1 MRMRLLGPLAVSWK
15 GLDIVPTAPKVRQLF
30 AFLIL
35 NVNAMVPSA
44 ECIEE
49 LWGVDPPKSAMSTLQ
64 SYVRHIRSAL
74 EMAGGSEA
82 EDLLLTRNLGYQV
95 AGQHRV
101 DWLEFCELA
110 EAGQDAAA
118 GGEDQRATELLSEA
132 LGIWRGPALADV
144 THGPLSS
151 PHVVKLEETRKVV
164 LEQRV
169 EADLRLGKHRQLLGE
184 LESLTE
190 EHPTHE
196 NIHAQHMVAL
206 YRSGHPQR
214 ALAVY
219 RKLRALLIDTLGI
232 EPTPRLRKLRQAIAT
247 REPRLA
253 LAT

>member
-1 MRMRLLGPLAVSWK
+1 MRMGLLGPLTVTWK
-15 GLDIVPTAPKVRQLF
+15 GLDVVPTAPKVRQLF

-35 NVNAMVPSA
+35 NVNAMVRST

-49 LWGVDPPKSAMSTLQ
+49 LWGANPPKSAMSTLQ
-64 SYVRHIRSAL
+64 SYVRHIRRTL
-74 EMAGGSEA
+74 QLAGGKEA
-82 EDLLLTRNLGYQV
+82 EKLLLTRNLGYQV
-95 AGQHRV
+95 VGDHSA
-101 DWLEFCELA
+101 DWLEFCALTES
-110 EAGQDAAA
+110 GQDAVTA
-118 GGEDQRATELLSEA
+118 GDDRLATELLSEA
-132 LGIWRGPALADV
+132 LETWRGPALADV
-144 THGPLSS
+144 TQGPLSS
-151 PHVVKLEETRKVV
+151 PHVVKLEESRKVV

-196 NIHAQHMVAL
+196 NIHAQHMIAL

-219 RKLRALLIDTLGI
+219 RKLHALLVDSLGI
-232 EPTPRLRKLRQAIAT
+232 EPTPRLRRLRQAIAI

>member
-1 MRMRLLGPLAVSWK
+1 MRMELLGPLAVSWK
-15 GLDIVPTAPKVRQLF
+15 GLDVVPTAPKVRQLF

-35 NVNAMVPSA
+35 NVNAMVRSG

-49 LWGVDPPKSAMSTLQ
+49 LWGADPPKSAMSTLQ
-64 SYVRHIRSAL
+64 SYVRHIRSTL
-74 EMAGGSEA
+74 RMAGGKEA
-82 EDLLLTRNLGYQV
+82 EDLLLTRQLGYQV
-95 AGQHRV
+95 AGHHRV

-118 GGEDQRATELLSEA
+118 EGDDQPATELLSEA
-132 LGIWRGPALADV
+132 LETWRGPALANV
-144 THGPLSS
+144 AQGPLSS
-151 PHVVKLEETRKVV
+151 PHVVKLEESRKVV

-169 EADLRLGKHRQLLGE
+169 EADLRLGRHRQLLGE

-190 EHPTHE
+190 EHPMHE

-206 YRSGHPQR
+206 YRCGHPQQ

-219 RKLRALLIDTLGI
+219 GQLRTLLIDTLGI
-232 EPTPRLRKLRQAIAT
+232 EPTPRLRRLRQAIAT

-253 LAT
+253 LTP